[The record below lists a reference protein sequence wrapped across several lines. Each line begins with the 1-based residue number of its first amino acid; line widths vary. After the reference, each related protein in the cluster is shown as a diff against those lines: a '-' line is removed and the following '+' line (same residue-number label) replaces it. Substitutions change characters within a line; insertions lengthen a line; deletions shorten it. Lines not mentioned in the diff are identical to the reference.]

1 VLQNR
6 SEKVNEL
13 VPEKPEGKW
22 AGQQNRIDFGQQP
35 VPESFMD
42 RVAKSVS
49 KRMNENLPTSDWK

>member
-1 VLQNR
+1 
-6 SEKVNEL
+6 VNEL